1 MKSPA
6 LLKLIKSILIVTC
19 LAVMSGCG
27 PSERE
32 LKIEAEKAS
41 ALKADADARAAV
53 AQKSKTID
61 DVLSFLNSAA
71 LEWSEI
77 RKGRV
82 VETTM
87 LQHSQFT
94 YNVSDESIEFV
105 TQTISLAGEGCCV
118 FGSISLKK
126 TKILLPTVSPVIQ
139 VSSTGQNIS
148 GETPSYTITLNC
160 KGYELLKQKLGP
172 NKETPRDDL
181 IKKLV
186 QESSYDLGSFKTM
199 SDYPATYLLVAKI
212 QLSEQNGPRVRQAL
226 EDLLKVHGITPSKY

>member
-1 MKSPA
+1 MKSNLA
-6 LLKLIKSILIVTC
+6 TLLTSGMLLLSV
-19 LAVMSGCG
+19 AVLSGCG

-32 LKIEAEKAS
+32 LKFEAQKAA
-41 ALKADADARAAV
+41 ALKADTDVRAAA
-53 AQKSKTID
+53 AQKSKIID

-77 RKGRV
+77 RRGRV

-94 YNVSDESIEFV
+94 YNVSEESVEFV
-105 TQTISLAGEGCCV
+105 TREIDLAGEGCCV

-139 VSSTGQNIS
+139 VSSRGQNIS
-148 GETPSYTITLNC
+148 GGTPSYTITLNC
-160 KGYELLKQKLGP
+160 TGYELVKKRFGP
-172 NKETPRDDL
+172 NTETPRDDL

-186 QESSYDLGSFKTM
+186 QASSADLSSFKTM
-199 SDYPATYLLVAKI
+199 SHDPAPISAI
-212 QLSEQNGPRVRQAL
+212 QIRLSEQNGPRVRQAL
-226 EDLLKVHGITPSKY
+226 EDLLKVHGITPSRY